1 MWRLGVLCWLALAS
15 SMHVHASFLV
25 GLSYEHVGSV
35 DSLHTY
41 RIYAEFN
48 NSEDVLMALYGNE
61 AAPWS
66 LAVDG
71 YLHQGEPGGPL
82 PVSGAEPTDS
92 WFTIGEDGSNGVP
105 ALFQVGM
112 DGAWADFENGLG
124 FNVASPAG
132 GAVFS
137 LPDSLSSATAGSDGR
152 VLIAQLTMTGTAE
165 LTVNLQWRTPSG
177 VVVPQPG
184 TYLAFPQEVG
194 CADTEACNFDP
205 SALVDDDSCT
215 YITNPI
221 YDCTGDCVSDVD
233 DDGICDELEIYGCTL
248 PQADNFNFLAT
259 EDDGSCVAPGCR

>member
-1 MWRLGVLCWLALAS
+1 MPRTKAFPGALTSVPTITTLRPTPTTVARRAFSRDLDADGVSHAHPRIVHARPATD
-15 SMHVHASFLV
+15 HVATAKCAHASFLV
-25 GLSYEHVGSV
+25 GLSYEYVGSV

-48 NSEDVLMALYGNE
+48 NAEDVLMALYGNE

-71 YLHQGEPGGPL
+71 YLHQGVPGRPL
-82 PVSGAEPTDS
+82 PMLGAEPTDS
-92 WFTIGEDGSNGVP
+92 WFTIGEDGSNGAP

-137 LPDSLSSATAGSDGR
+137 LPDSLSSASRKRRPSLDS
-152 VLIAQLTMTGTAE
+152 QL

-194 CADTEACNFDP
+194 CTDPEACNFDAA
-205 SALVDDDSCT
+205 ALVDD
-215 YITNPI
+215 
-221 YDCTGDCVSDVD
+221 
-233 DDGICDELEIYGCTL
+233 
-248 PQADNFNFLAT
+248 
-259 EDDGSCVAPGCR
+259 GSAPTSPTRI